1 MVIAGAVSKW
11 YFTADKSK
19 DLPRF
24 PCCGSFRRTCRY
36 APRCTSN
43 RVSTLPCPPPV
54 HTVST
59 LVRCD
64 CAWLSIDGHREL
76 IDVLGRFHLG
86 SVAFGSLIIAIVQF
100 IRLVLA
106 YLDRKTKGLQVRVS
120 HQFCPPSAALCG
132 CTHGIQQRRGLI
144 GVVGMQSRYVRGI
157 CLCPHCCDGTLC
169 GPLCV
174 LGQQRSKIWKAI
186 FCCIQCCM
194 WCFEKCLKF
203 IT

>member
-1 MVIAGAVSKW
+1 MC
-11 YFTADKSK
+11 F
-19 DLPRF
+19 
-24 PCCGSFRRTCRY
+24 
-36 APRCTSN
+36 
-43 RVSTLPCPPPV
+43 
-54 HTVST
+54 
-59 LVRCD
+59 
-64 CAWLSIDGHREL
+64 
-76 IDVLGRFHLG
+76 GRFHLG

-132 CTHGIQQRRGLI
+132 CTHAMQREH
-144 GVVGMQSRYVRGI
+144 GVLGADGVDWARSRVM
-157 CLCPHCCDGTLC
+157 CVVSAWVLTATALPC
-169 GPLCV
+169 GPRCV